1 MNAGADP
8 GRCHPRRATRIQCD
22 RSRSLNL
29 PPARVSVGEMEAPQA
44 SHKRKDTLTSS
55 QGHPCP
61 GANVQQ
67 MIPFANSWGNCKKN
81 ALLKPKCVRQSNEGR
96 APAGA
101 WNTLGR
107 FRRTDLSHSPGPG
120 LGERA
125 WGERVF
131 MTLLITPPPAVKNHA
146 QTDNKNKYL
155 TISRA
160 PPTEMDFTLKD
171 TADLGERFNGIF
183 EF

>member
-8 GRCHPRRATRIQCD
+8 GRCHSRGATRNQRD
-22 RSRSLNL
+22 RSHSLNL
-29 PPARVSVGEMEAPQA
+29 PPARVSAREMAPQA
-44 SHKRKDTLTSS
+44 PHKRKDTLTSS

-67 MIPFANSWGNCKKN
+67 MISFANSWGNHEKN
-81 ALLKPKCVRQSNEGR
+81 RLLKPKSLRQNNEER

-101 WNTLGR
+101 WNTR
-107 FRRTDLSHSPGPG
+107 DHSRRTDLSPSPGPG

-125 WGERVF
+125 WGECVF
-131 MTLLITPPPAVKNHA
+131 MTLLITLPPAVKNHA

-155 TISRA
+155 TIARA
-160 PPTEMDFTLKD
+160 PLTEMDFTLKD
-171 TADLGERFNGIF
+171 TADLGEGFNGIF

>member
-1 MNAGADP
+1 
-8 GRCHPRRATRIQCD
+8 
-22 RSRSLNL
+22 
-29 PPARVSVGEMEAPQA
+29 
-44 SHKRKDTLTSS
+44 
-55 QGHPCP
+55 
-61 GANVQQ
+61 
-67 MIPFANSWGNCKKN
+67 MIPFENSWGNRENK
-81 ALLKPKCVRQSNEGR
+81 ALLKPKRIRQSNEGG

-107 FRRTDLSHSPGPG
+107 FRRTGLSPSPGPR

-125 WGERVF
+125 WGEHVF

-146 QTDNKNKYL
+146 QTDSKNKYL

-171 TADLGERFNGIF
+171 TADLGEGFNGIF